1 MVPYNTCKV
10 VFSVSMGVIN
20 ILQSPADID
29 AAPVFAAI
37 GISYGWKEI
46 SLDDWTYIRLWGDFT
61 IFGPKTKN

>member
-37 GISYGWKEI
+37 GISYG
-46 SLDDWTYIRLWGDFT
+46 
-61 IFGPKTKN
+61 